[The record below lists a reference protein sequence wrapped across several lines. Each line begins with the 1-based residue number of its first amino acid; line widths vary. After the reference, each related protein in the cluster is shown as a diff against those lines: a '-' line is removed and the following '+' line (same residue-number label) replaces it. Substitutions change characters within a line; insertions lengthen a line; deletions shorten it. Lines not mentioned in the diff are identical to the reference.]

1 MRPGI
6 RISADTRADDC
17 RRIPIKANVSGISA
31 APTATAR
38 RSTLL
43 RPTVS
48 AGFFDLPLDPDH
60 GKDDHRAP
68 HLRVRTIHG
77 RPQPP
82 RSRIRWKFNNG
93 PHALTFSGGRSLT
106 QFAATAVIKNKRG

>member
-1 MRPGI
+1 MFLVEF
-6 RISADTRADDC
+6 RIWHSLDEPAAGC
-17 RRIPIKANVSGISA
+17 VANVKSTPLA

-48 AGFFDLPLDPDH
+48 TGFFDLPLDPDH
-60 GKDDHRAP
+60 GKDDHRASRF
-68 HLRVRTIHG
+68 RVRTIHG

-93 PHALTFSGGRSLT
+93 PHAPTFSDGRSVT